1 MLEERLKR
9 TAGGSGPSSGVASA
23 VASPARSSTPVG
35 RVGTPSRLSAGDRNS
50 ATASPAN
57 GVPRGIPAR
66 AGAGISRLA
75 RPQSVLPPPSAVADG
90 DPTPRKPAAIS
101 GLQQPRQLARPSST
115 STSSSRIPSNPSI
128 ASSRLAVDDDDL
140 TASDPADNVA
150 LIDSID
156 TQDLAKC
163 ADSLKQIQVVIASSP
178 ESLVPYANDL
188 VENIT
193 AKMGLGFS
201 DLNQRTSHVK
211 LRLCKHLMQAL
222 SSFFDHRTLG
232 QAVSTPVLT
241 DLLAELTGRLLDTAE
256 NPETEAISSLS
267 KVLNM
272 VLIRIFHHADSNACF
287 R

>member
-9 TAGGSGPSSGVASA
+9 TAGGSGPSSGVPSA

-35 RVGTPSRLSAGDRNS
+35 RVGTPSRLSAGS
-50 ATASPAN
+50 ASGSPAN
-57 GVPRGIPAR
+57 GIPRGIPAR

-75 RPQSVLPPPSAVADG
+75 RPQSVIPAHVAPPSTDNAFS
-90 DPTPRKPAAIS
+90 PRKPTLS

-115 STSSSRIPSNPSI
+115 STSSSRIPSNPSA
-128 ASSRLAVDDDDL
+128 ASSRTVVDDYDL
-140 TASDPADNVA
+140 ASTSEPIDNA
-150 LIDSID
+150 SLIDSLD

-163 ADSLKQIQVVIASSP
+163 ADALKQVQVVIASSP
-178 ESLVPYANDL
+178 ESLVSYADDL
-188 VENIT
+188 IESIT
-193 AKMGLGFS
+193 AKMALGFS
-201 DLNQRTSHVK
+201 DLGRSTPQVK

-222 SSFFDHRTLG
+222 STFFDHRTLG

-272 VLIRIFHHADSNACF
+272 VLIRIFHHADANACF